1 MGIEDTNPPL
11 GVVNVVGRVSKS
23 RPGIGVESN
32 AKPGI
37 GEDAKPGIGEEL
49 VRPKL
54 VLIKSK

>member
-11 GVVNVVGRVSKS
+11 GVVNVVGRVCKS

-37 GEDAKPGIGEEL
+37 GEDAKPGIGEDL
-49 VRPKL
+49 LRPYWD
-54 VLIKSK
+54 